1 MTTPLT
7 DQELQELRACADAA
21 GLSHELSV
29 LLFKAERNA
38 EACPTCG
45 SDCNERDE
53 LIKAEREIE
62 RLRAMHAA
70 LPRLPTPR
78 LLASGTIAGKR
89 IELHGWHT
97 EDMEVWQR
105 QHGLKFGA

>member
-1 MTTPLT
+1 MTEEPQGNAAVAGQLERGVRPL
-7 DQELQELRACADAA
+7 
-21 GLSHELSV
+21 
-29 LLFKAERNA
+29 A

-97 EDMEVWQR
+97 EDIEIWQR